1 MASPKTET
9 LHQEDPDRSSTEKSF
24 QNGKEVNT
32 ASVALAAAVAEQ
44 KPKPFSNAMLRLY
57 GIMTVG
63 YLVSTINGF
72 GETTSVPIYPS
83 LSTDTPQTAPS
94 WAPSTP

>member
-1 MASPKTET
+1 MASTKTET
-9 LHQEDPDRSSTEKSF
+9 LNREDPDRSSMDKSF
-24 QNGKEVNT
+24 HNGKEVNT

-44 KPKPFSNAMLRLY
+44 KPKPLSNAMLRLY

-72 GETTSVPIYPS
+72 GKPSICPALSLTT
-83 LSTDTPQTAPS
+83 LFT
-94 WAPSTP
+94 